1 MTARAVARLAVLIA
15 VAATLQIAEGMIP
28 KPLPWLRLGLANG
41 VTLLVIVRLGAGAAL
56 GVTAV
61 RVVMG
66 GLVLGTFGGPA
77 FALSAAGSGAAWLV
91 MAAAWR
97 GLTPP
102 LSLLGVSVLGSA
114 AHVAGQLAALGAL
127 LGVGRGV
134 LALAPVLAATAVP
147 LGLVTGA
154 VILAVHRRL
163 PPWEIRGTLA
173 RSPDR

>member
-1 MTARAVARLAVLIA
+1 MTTRVVARLAVLIA

-41 VTLLVIVRLGAGAAL
+41 VTLLVIVRMGPGAAL
-56 GVTAV
+56 GVAMV
-61 RVVMG
+61 RVAMG

-77 FALSAAGSGAAWLV
+77 FALSAAGAGAAWLA
-91 MAAAWR
+91 MGAAWR
-97 GLTPP
+97 WLAPP

-114 AHVAGQLAALGAL
+114 AHVAGQLLALAVL

-134 LALAPVLAATAVP
+134 LALAPLLAATAVP

-154 VILAVHRRL
+154 VILSVHRGL

-173 RSPDR
+173 PPSDR

>member
-1 MTARAVARLAVLIA
+1 MTARIVARLAVLIA
-15 VAATLQIAEGMIP
+15 VAATLQIAEGLIP

-56 GVTAV
+56 GVAV
-61 RVVMG
+61 ARVVMG

-77 FALSAAGSGAAWLV
+77 FVLSAAGSAAAWLV
-91 MAAAWR
+91 MAASWR
-97 GLTPP
+97 RLAPP

-114 AHVAGQLAALGAL
+114 AHVAGQLVALGAV

-173 RSPDR
+173 PSSDR